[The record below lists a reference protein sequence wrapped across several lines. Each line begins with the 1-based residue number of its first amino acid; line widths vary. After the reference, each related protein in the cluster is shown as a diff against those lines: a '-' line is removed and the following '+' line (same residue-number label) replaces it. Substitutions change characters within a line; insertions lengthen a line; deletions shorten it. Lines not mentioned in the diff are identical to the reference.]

1 MLECVTFA
9 KMVEFVVQM
18 LVDLPAST
26 ILHKKTAEN
35 SESSH
40 PNDLAREHSVSILF
54 PFALCLIRELCI
66 PWHTSIRSTFP
77 FTKTTM
83 STNSSSSLK
92 ITGSRS
98 RVHSNRLANDEAIGD
113 ELPNGLAGVCVA
125 DLVGLVGV
133 QPVKPM
139 NI

>member
-1 MLECVTFA
+1 
-9 KMVEFVVQM
+9 
-18 LVDLPAST
+18 
-26 ILHKKTAEN
+26 
-35 SESSH
+35 
-40 PNDLAREHSVSILF
+40 
-54 PFALCLIRELCI
+54 
-66 PWHTSIRSTFP
+66 
-77 FTKTTM
+77 M